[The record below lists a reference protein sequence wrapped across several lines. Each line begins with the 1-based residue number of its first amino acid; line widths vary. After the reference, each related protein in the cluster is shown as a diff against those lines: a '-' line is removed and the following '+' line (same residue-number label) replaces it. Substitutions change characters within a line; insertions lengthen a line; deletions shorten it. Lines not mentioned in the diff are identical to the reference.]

1 MRKLNLVVVEQ
12 LQEILEI
19 GFQFHVRAFEF
30 PGQFN
35 QLPCGFKDRFV
46 TLLLPEIDIEL
57 PVWKPAPDNPAHG
70 GSRAHAPSPRTEGI
84 RQTAPI

>member
-19 GFQFHVRAFEF
+19 GFQFHASAL
-30 PGQFN
+30 GLN
-35 QLPCGFKDRFV
+35 SSAS
-46 TLLLPEIDIEL
+46 PEIDIEL

-70 GSRAHAPSPRTEGI
+70 GRRAHAASLRTEGI